1 MEFTFITCKISK
13 HKEEISYSYRGPFEN
28 LMNGMDS
35 LLRERKTL
43 RHLSVKLSAV
53 SRGLRVSQLGG

>member
-1 MEFTFITCKISK
+1 
-13 HKEEISYSYRGPFEN
+13 
-28 LMNGMDS
+28 MNGMDS